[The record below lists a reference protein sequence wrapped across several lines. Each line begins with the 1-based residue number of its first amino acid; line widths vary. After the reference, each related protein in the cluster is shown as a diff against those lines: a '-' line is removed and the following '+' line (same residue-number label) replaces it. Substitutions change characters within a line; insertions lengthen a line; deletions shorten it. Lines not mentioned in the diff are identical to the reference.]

1 MVHTK
6 RLEEGGGMHHFREAL
21 AQVVREVVEF
31 PPGAF
36 VTVVDAKITRD
47 TKNAKGI
54 LSVMPVEMEGD
65 VLKILK
71 QSEHDIKE
79 GLAENL
85 RLRRIPRLH
94 WGFDHT
100 EDFVGSIDD
109 TINQLKAK
117 GEL

>member
-1 MVHTK
+1 MTHTK
-6 RLEEGGGMHHFREAL
+6 RLEEGGGMQHFREAL

-36 VTVVDAKITRD
+36 VTIVDAKITRD
-47 TKNAKGI
+47 TKNAKGTI
-54 LSVMPVEMEGD
+54 SVMPVAMEAD

-71 QSEHDIKE
+71 GSEHDIKE

-94 WGFDHT
+94 WEVDRT
-100 EDFVGSIDD
+100 ENFVGSIDD
-109 TINQLKAK
+109 TINELKAK